1 MYANAQTLVGFVR
14 ILFVCFSCL
23 RWIYS
28 DQEVFEML
36 RYSMT
41 NSRRP
46 SGLLVA
52 MALLVS
58 GAGLAACDRTPQGRS
73 ETPAATVAPAAPA
86 SAPSATEGVGSA
98 ETAKASDQPMKSM
111 TKDQESTSMPRPGQA
126 NDHSTLSGDS
136 KK

>member
-1 MYANAQTLVGFVR
+1 
-14 ILFVCFSCL
+14 
-23 RWIYS
+23 
-28 DQEVFEML
+28 ML

-46 SGLLVA
+46 SGLLVVMA
-52 MALLVS
+52 MLVS
-58 GAGLAACDRTPQGRS
+58 GAGLAACDRTPQGRPDA
-73 ETPAATVAPAAPA
+73 PAATVAPASP
-86 SAPSATEGVGSA
+86 APSATEGVGSA

-111 TKDQESTSMPRPGQA
+111 TKAEESTSMPRPGQA